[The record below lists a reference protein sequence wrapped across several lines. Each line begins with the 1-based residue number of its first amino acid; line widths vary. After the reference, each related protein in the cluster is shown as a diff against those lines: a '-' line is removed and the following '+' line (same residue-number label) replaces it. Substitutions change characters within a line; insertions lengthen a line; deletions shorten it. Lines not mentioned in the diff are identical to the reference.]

1 MPFSLLF
8 PTHPAPQ
15 VSVCIV
21 QAFVTVS
28 ILFRVRTLCPILYF
42 QYILQNSEIICF
54 QTDGFLSVILI
65 LSLVTIWQYQKTRR
79 LECILLSC
87 RVCLTNL
94 EVTDETL
101 ETFPYLR
108 STYSDSDLEIRG
120 GIFHA
125 LNTGAGG
132 GGRRGCGN
140 APTFS
145 LWLFSFYHKMQFSDQ
160 VWKASIV
167 PAPNFFLLLN
177 NTEINSKDYSQL
189 TC

>member
-1 MPFSLLF
+1 MHKKLQKASTHFTKFFSRRPLNAADTLMVLSTLALF
-8 PTHPAPQ
+8 TAIPNSSSSTSE
-15 VSVCIV
+15 SVCIV

-54 QTDGFLSVILI
+54 QTDRFLSVILI

-108 STYSDSDLEIRG
+108 STYSDSDLEIFWSG
-120 GIFHA
+120 
-125 LNTGAGG
+125 L
-132 GGRRGCGN
+132 
-140 APTFS
+140 
-145 LWLFSFYHKMQFSDQ
+145 K
-160 VWKASIV
+160 
-167 PAPNFFLLLN
+167 
-177 NTEINSKDYSQL
+177 SKQQTKHRPSSQL
-189 TC
+189 FPVVEQYRN